1 MSRQVQQPGVAGTED
16 EGYVAPD
23 STVLERLIESTRS
36 GQNPLQDQGQEQ
48 QQDQPLFG
56 GEQQN

>member
-1 MSRQVQQPGVAGTED
+1 
-16 EGYVAPD
+16 
-23 STVLERLIESTRS
+23 VLERLIESTRS
-36 GQNPLQDQGQEQ
+36 GGNPPQGQEQQQ